1 VALNAF
7 EELFSEI
14 RGGRVLD
21 VATGEGG
28 YIPILQR
35 YLGEFD
41 TIAGLDL
48 NSKMLST
55 AQKVFDLPQI
65 QFTQMNAEI
74 MGFDPGSFDTV
85 NISASLHHLENVS
98 RVLAEMKRVLK
109 SGGKF
114 ILTEM
119 HRDGTTEEQFNAVR
133 IHHWAAAIDSS
144 LGILH
149 DRTFAR
155 QEILD
160 FIGELNLVNMT
171 TRDFPN
177 TGTNP
182 LDEKTIAGVSGYLDR
197 YHQRL
202 VNKSGSEVLL
212 HQEGELR
219 ASLAAKG
226 FHQEPVLVVVADKA

>member
-1 VALNAF
+1 LNAF
-7 EELFSEI
+7 EEIFFNI
-14 RGGRVLD
+14 KGGRVLD

-28 YIPILQR
+28 YIAILRR
-35 YLGEFD
+35 YLGNFESI
-41 TIAGLDL
+41 TGLDTNYRVL
-48 NSKMLST
+48 GT
-55 AQKVFDLPQI
+55 AQGNFDFQEI
-65 QFTQMNAEI
+65 QFTQMNAE
-74 MGFDPGSFDTV
+74 MLGFESDSFDTV
-85 NISASLHHLENVS
+85 NISASLHHLENVR

-119 HRDGTTEEQFNAVR
+119 HRDGISEEQFNAIR
-133 IHHWAAAIDSS
+133 IHHWAAAVDSS
-144 LGILH
+144 QGILH

-160 FIGELNLVNMT
+160 FIVELNLVNMA

-177 TGTNP
+177 TDSNP
-182 LDEKTIAGVSGYLDR
+182 LDEKTIAGISRYLDR

-202 VNKSGSEVLL
+202 VSKTSSEVLL
-212 HQEGELR
+212 QQEGELR

-226 FHQEPVLVVVADKA
+226 FQREPILVIIAEKA

>member
-1 VALNAF
+1 MNAF
-7 EELFSEI
+7 EEIFSNI
-14 RGGRVLD
+14 TGGRVLD

-28 YIPILQR
+28 YITILRR
-35 YLGEFD
+35 YLGNFESI
-41 TIAGLDL
+41 TGLDANYKVL
-48 NSKMLST
+48 GT
-55 AQKVFDLPQI
+55 AQNNFDFQEI

-74 MGFDPGSFDTV
+74 LGFDSDSFDTV
-85 NISASLHHLENVS
+85 NISASLHHLENVR

-119 HRDGTTEEQFNAVR
+119 HRDGITEEQFNAIR
-133 IHHWAAAIDSS
+133 IHHWAASVDSS
-144 LGILH
+144 QGILH

-160 FIGELNLVNMT
+160 FIGELNLVNMA

-177 TGTNP
+177 TDSNP
-182 LDEKTIAGVSGYLDR
+182 LDEKAITGISRYLDR

-202 VNKSGSEVLL
+202 VSKTSSEVLL
-212 HQEGELR
+212 QQEGELR

-226 FHQEPVLVVVADKA
+226 FQREPILVIIAEKA